1 MSFLDI
7 RPTVPRESKI
17 KLHGPEAFAGMRKA
31 GRLVAEALDMIT
43 DYVHPG
49 VTTERLDDLVLEFA
63 LDNDAVPA
71 PLNYRGYTKSICT
84 SLNHVVCHG
93 IPGPRPLRE
102 GDIVNIDITLILDGH
117 GDSSRMYPVGE
128 ISRKA
133 ERLIEVT
140 YEAMMRGIA
149 AVRPGA
155 TTGDIGASIQHYAEA
170 ERCSIVRDFCGHG
183 LGRVFHDRPNIL
195 HYGEPGE
202 GIRSAR
208 HAVHR
213 RADDQSRQAA
223 CEDALRRLDSG
234 HARPFAL
241 RPVRACGGCDPDRLR
256 GLYLFSAR
264 LAQAALSWSGAA
276 PMSAPGFKDASPHYV
291 GHRERLRD
299 RFRQAGADALP
310 DYELLE
316 LILFRAI
323 PRRDVKPLAKIIIN
337 AFGSFAEAISASED
351 RLAEIPGLGAAA
363 ITEIKLVRAAALRLM
378 QGELAQ
384 APALELSDKVVNY
397 CRAAM
402 AHEAREQFRVLFLDN
417 RNRLLA
423 DEVQGRGT
431 VNHTPVYVREVVKR
445 ALELSASSI
454 ILVHNHPSGDPT
466 PSRADIDIT
475 KQIIDAAKKLEI
487 SVHDHII
494 VGRDGHLSLRSAGL
508 V

>member
-1 MSFLDI
+1 MSL
-7 RPTVPRESKI
+7 
-17 KLHGPEAFAGMRKA
+17 
-31 GRLVAEALDMIT
+31 
-43 DYVHPG
+43 
-49 VTTERLDDLVLEFA
+49 
-63 LDNDAVPA
+63 
-71 PLNYRGYTKSICT
+71 
-84 SLNHVVCHG
+84 
-93 IPGPRPLRE
+93 
-102 GDIVNIDITLILDGH
+102 
-117 GDSSRMYPVGE
+117 
-128 ISRKA
+128 
-133 ERLIEVT
+133 
-140 YEAMMRGIA
+140 
-149 AVRPGA
+149 
-155 TTGDIGASIQHYAEA
+155 
-170 ERCSIVRDFCGHG
+170 
-183 LGRVFHDRPNIL
+183 
-195 HYGEPGE
+195 
-202 GIRSAR
+202 
-208 HAVHR
+208 
-213 RADDQSRQAA
+213 
-223 CEDALRRLDSG
+223 
-234 HARPFAL
+234 
-241 RPVRACGGCDPDRLR
+241 
-256 GLYLFSAR
+256 
-264 LAQAALSWSGAA
+264 
-276 PMSAPGFKDASPHYV
+276 PGFKDASPHYV

-323 PRRDVKPLAKIIIN
+323 PRRDVKPLAKVIIN

-378 QGELAQ
+378 QGELRKR
-384 APALELSDKVVNY
+384 PLLSSWDKVVNY

-402 AHEAREQFRVLFLDN
+402 AHEAREQFRILFLDN